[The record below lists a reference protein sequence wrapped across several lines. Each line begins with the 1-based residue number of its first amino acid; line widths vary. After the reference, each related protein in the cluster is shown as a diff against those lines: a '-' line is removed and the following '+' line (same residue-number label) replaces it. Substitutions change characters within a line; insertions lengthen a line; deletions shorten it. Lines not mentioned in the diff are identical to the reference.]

1 MGWLCGC
8 VFACVAVSS
17 FVCAFVGVSVCLCG
31 VVGWL
36 CECVWVCVCVLCVVV
51 SFVALVEVVFV
62 SLCLAQPPII
72 ISMASLAEG
81 GDVPFGPTCPH
92 HRMCAWLSWV
102 SWLFF
107 RCLVCLVWFGCLGG
121 LSWLSVLVLVLVVC
135 LGWLFVCAWVV
146 RLWLCLVAGVR
157 LCLLP
162 CVGESSP
169 VAFSSASVV
178 SSPCLFASML
188 FPSWPAVHMHLQ

>member
-1 MGWLCGC
+1 MCG
-8 VFACVAVSS
+8 
-17 FVCAFVGVSVCLCG
+17 FVV
-31 VVGWL
+31 WL

-51 SFVALVEVVFV
+51 SFVALVEIVFV

-72 ISMASLAEG
+72 ISMGALQWGWRSIRSDLPAS
-81 GDVPFGPTCPH
+81 PH
-92 HRMCAWLSWV
+92 
-102 SWLFF
+102 
-107 RCLVCLVWFGCLGG
+107 VCLV
-121 LSWLSVLVLVLVVC
+121 VLVVWVVFVAWCVLFGLVVLAVC
-135 LGWLFVCAWVV
+135 LGCLSWFLCWWAVLVGCLSAWVV
-146 RLWLCLVAGVR
+146 CLWLCRVAGVR